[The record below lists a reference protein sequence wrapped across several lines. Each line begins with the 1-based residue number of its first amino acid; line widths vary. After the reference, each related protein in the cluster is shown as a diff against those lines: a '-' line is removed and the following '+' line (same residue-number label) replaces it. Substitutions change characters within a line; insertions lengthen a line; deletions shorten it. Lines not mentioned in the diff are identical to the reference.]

1 MKNVECKNPLAIPEP
16 ILVTI
21 VYDKS
26 NSPNDDTHNPK
37 NR

>member
-1 MKNVECKNPLAIPEP
+1 MPEP
-16 ILVTI
+16 NLVTI

-26 NSPNDDTHNPK
+26 KRPRDETHNPK